1 MCCKDMELKIKV
13 VLLCQYWSDEM
24 ALMVG
29 RKHYF
34 RELSPWIQETLN
46 LFKNKND
53 VECHVVAPN
62 YASNKSIDCE
72 NNGIMYHFYHYSPTW
87 LSVITAPLVKLF
99 IQHSETYKIAE
110 RFANTLTGF
119 HISKKYASQII
130 RRIRPDLIHLY
141 GSENPDYAAPAIC
154 LMNEFPI
161 LLTIQ
166 GYAYLQTPST
176 FFLERMYFNHRVKF
190 ERKINELVQYL
201 TTVSKD
207 DTVNTIKR
215 NDANF
220 FSNCKALYYVTAIT
234 RVPSI
239 DASAYEKQFDLV
251 YYARI
256 DRDKGV
262 EDLIE
267 AVDYLKGEGR
277 LLKTLIMG
285 RGSDAY
291 VSKLK
296 DTIREK
302 GIDNIID
309 FAGYVE
315 RHEDVYILASQA
327 RLMVLPT
334 HNDGIPNTIR
344 EAMFMKLPV
353 VASNVGGIPSFNEKR
368 HCIHLV
374 EPNNLGSLTDGICRV
389 LDDEAYRN
397 ELIDNSYQ
405 EAHEAYSP
413 EAVYSQTISAYKDVA
428 FRTRSQNECKLMPS
442 N

>member
-1 MCCKDMELKIKV
+1 MERKIKV

-24 ALMVG
+24 ASMVG

-53 VECHVVAPN
+53 VEYHVVAPN
-62 YASNKSIDCE
+62 YASNKNLDCE
-72 NNGIMYHFYHYSPTW
+72 RDCIRYHFYHYSPTW

-119 HISKKYASQII
+119 QISRKYASQII
-130 RRIRPDLIHLY
+130 RRIKPDLIHLY

-154 LMNEFPI
+154 LMNEFPF

-176 FFLERMYFNHRVKF
+176 FFLERLYFNHRVKF
-190 ERKINELVQYL
+190 ERQINEFVQYL

-207 DTVNTIKR
+207 DTINTIKC
-215 NDANF
+215 NDVNF
-220 FSNCKALYYVTAIT
+220 FFNCKALYYVTAIT
-234 RVPSI
+234 KVPPI
-239 DASAYEKQFDLV
+239 DASAFEKKYDLV

-256 DRDKGV
+256 DRNKGV

-267 AVDYLKGEGR
+267 AVDFLKGKGR
-277 LLKTLIMG
+277 LLRTLIMG

-296 DTIREK
+296 ETIKEK
-302 GIDNIID
+302 GIDDIID
-309 FAGYVE
+309 FAGFIE
-315 RHEDVYILASQA
+315 RHEDVYNLASQA

-368 HCIHLV
+368 HCIHLIQ
-374 EPNNLGSLTDGICRV
+374 PNDLVSLSEGICQV
-389 LDDEAYRN
+389 LDDEEYRN
-397 ELIDNSYQ
+397 ELIENSFQ
-405 EAHEAYSP
+405 EAQETYSP
-413 EAVYSQTISAYKDVA
+413 DAVYNQTLSAYKDVA
-428 FRTRSQNECKLMPS
+428 FRTRSQNECNLIPS